1 VWTVVE
7 LECVRGAVRRCMRRG
22 VRAQPPPPHT
32 THRIRIPRE
41 RVKWY
46 LTLFFLLSLCS
57 PSPPHLQ
64 RWVAT
69 DWNNV
74 R

>member
-46 LTLFFLLSLCS
+46 LTLFFFALPLFPLS
-57 PSPPHLQ
+57 PTP
-64 RWVAT
+64 AA
-69 DWNNV
+69 
-74 R
+74 

>member
-1 VWTVVE
+1 MWTVVE

-22 VRAQPPPPHT
+22 VRAQPPPTPPTASASHASASNGT
-32 THRIRIPRE
+32 SHSS
-41 RVKWY
+41 
-46 LTLFFLLSLCS
+46 FLLSLCS